1 MIVVKHIDEELRRR
15 CNSKWMKIC
24 YKCKWKKKTSWMKYP
39 TKNDE
44 KMDESMKIEDD
55 SQRRLMKRHEEADD
69 MTK

>member
-1 MIVVKHIDEELRRR
+1 
-15 CNSKWMKIC
+15 
-24 YKCKWKKKTSWMKYP
+24 MKYP

>member
-1 MIVVKHIDEELRRR
+1 
-15 CNSKWMKIC
+15 
-24 YKCKWKKKTSWMKYP
+24 MKYP
-39 TKNDE
+39 MKNDE